1 LGEDRSDVVIG
12 VPGGRVFFVGEVPG
26 EESFYTVVDVVF
38 FEENV
43 VKYTGERDVLV
54 GASDPFLSHV
64 CSSMREGLVSVYRVS
79 QTVSESFQ

>member
-1 LGEDRSDVVIG
+1 MGEDRSDVVIG
-12 VPGGRVFFVGEVPG
+12 VPGGRFFFVGEVPG
-26 EESFYTVVDVVF
+26 EENFCTVVDVVF

-43 VKYTGERDVLV
+43 VKYIREREGLV
-54 GASDPFLSHV
+54 GTGDPFLSLV